1 MSFTTVQKKLP
12 RENLIP
18 LLQEAQERDGCISR
32 EAVNDISNRLGI
44 TPAKV
49 FGVASF
55 YNQFTF
61 SKPGKY
67 IVRVCRGTACH
78 VKGSERI
85 LSAIQAELKIEP
97 GTTTRDGLF
106 SIEVVACLG
115 ACGLAPVIMVND
127 AFHGRISIKD
137 VPRIIDHYRAK
148 GKGGQDE

>member
-1 MSFTTVQKKLP
+1 MSAPTTKKLP

-18 LLQEAQERDGCISR
+18 LLQEAQERDGFISR
-32 EAVNDISNRLGI
+32 EAVSEIAEKLGL

-49 FGVASF
+49 YGVASF

-97 GTTTRDGLF
+97 GATTRDGLF
-106 SIEVVACLG
+106 TIEVVACLG

-127 AFHGRISIKD
+127 EFHGRLSVKD
-137 VPRIIDHYRAK
+137 VHKVIEHYRNIEK
-148 GKGGQDE
+148 GAGNE

>member
-1 MSFTTVQKKLP
+1 MSAPTTKKLP

-18 LLQEAQERDGCISR
+18 LLQEAQVRDGFISR
-32 EAVNDISNRLGI
+32 EAVSEIAEKLGL

-49 FGVASF
+49 YGVASF

-97 GTTTRDGLF
+97 GATTRDGLF
-106 SIEVVACLG
+106 TIEVVACLG

-127 AFHGRISIKD
+127 EFHGRLSVKD
-137 VPRIIDHYRAK
+137 VHKVIEHYRNIEK
-148 GKGGQDE
+148 GAGNE